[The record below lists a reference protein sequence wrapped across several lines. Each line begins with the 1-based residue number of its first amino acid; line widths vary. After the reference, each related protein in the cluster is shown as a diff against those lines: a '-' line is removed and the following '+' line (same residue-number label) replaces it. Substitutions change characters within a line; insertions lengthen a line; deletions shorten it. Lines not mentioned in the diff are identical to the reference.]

1 MPAPLSPE
9 VRARLQSIVK
19 ERVLPRFNGDRDR
32 QQTAAA
38 HALKVHP
45 SSINRLVN
53 QGTGGSVSLIE
64 KVERLLNEPPGT
76 ILGYTAGAPESPRLR
91 DLPGFETFA
100 TEAARLAQ
108 ESRIP
113 VGKRELEFAGDYRI
127 MPPPGRLTA
136 GFLLQ
141 LALTLAEDS
150 EPPKK
155 KPVRKK

>member
-1 MPAPLSPE
+1 MPAPLSDE
-9 VRARLQSIVK
+9 VRARLQRIVK
-19 ERVLPRFNGDRDR
+19 ERVLPRFEGDRDR
-32 QQTAAA
+32 QQSAAA
-38 HALKVHP
+38 RALKVHP

-53 QGTGGSVSLIE
+53 QGTGGSIDLIE

-76 ILGYTAGAPESPRLR
+76 ILGYTAGAAASPRLR
-91 DLPGFETFA
+91 DLAGFDNFA
-100 TEAARLAQ
+100 KEAIRLAE

-141 LALTLAEDS
+141 LALTLTQDP

-155 KPVRKK
+155 KSTRKR